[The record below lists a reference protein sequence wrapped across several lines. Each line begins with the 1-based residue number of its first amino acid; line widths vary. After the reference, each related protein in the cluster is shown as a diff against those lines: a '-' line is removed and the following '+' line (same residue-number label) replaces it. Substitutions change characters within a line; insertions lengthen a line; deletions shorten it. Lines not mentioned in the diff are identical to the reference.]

1 MYATTHPRDYPA
13 CNGCSLCR
21 LVCPMWRSRRDPRF
35 SPEGIAKALQNGATV
50 GELTAVLDACALCG
64 ACDPVCPENIDLSGM
79 IMALRRGL
87 PLRPE
92 LAALQADYQNTAAAA
107 EAAPAGALLLPGA
120 ALRADAGLLAR
131 VLALLGIRCATD
143 AGADIALAL
152 EAGGV
157 IDPAR
162 RRRFLDMLGG
172 RTLVVGDGLLLR
184 ELRHWLP
191 GARLQGLGEA
201 LGNLGAIRR
210 RIASADFYVIEAR
223 AYHADH
229 ERLVAHYDALR
240 KESGCAMNLDLQRI
254 AIPPCDE
261 AEARWMLQGRRPAR
275 IVVEDAAEREVL
287 RRVADV
293 PVLHLAELAA
303 QNEEMHHA

>member
-210 RIASADFYVIEAR
+210 RIASADFYVVEAR

-261 AEARWMLQGRRPAR
+261 AEARWMLKGRRPAR
-275 IVVEDAAEREVL
+275 ILVENPSEREVF
-287 RRVADV
+287 RHVAGV
-293 PVLHLAELAA
+293 PVLHLSELAA
-303 QNEEMHHA
+303 PNEEMHHA